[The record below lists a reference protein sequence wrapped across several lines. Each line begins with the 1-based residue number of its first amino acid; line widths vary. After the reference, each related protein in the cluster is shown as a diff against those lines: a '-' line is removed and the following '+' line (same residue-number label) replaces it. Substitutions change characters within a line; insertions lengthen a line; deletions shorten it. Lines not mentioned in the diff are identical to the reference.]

1 MAVEILMPALSPS
14 MVAGKLVCWHVAP
27 GTPVKKGDVLAELE
41 TDKAALDIESP
52 ADGVL
57 ERILIEG
64 GTPDVPVQTVIG
76 LIGDGKSAAP
86 PAVAGAA
93 PAPSGQQAAPAAPGA
108 DEPPRR
114 ISPLARRIARD
125 LGVETDGLR
134 GSGPKGRI
142 IAADIR
148 EAAAR
153 VTAPAPVAAVA
164 ATAPV
169 AAPPAAITTPLPA
182 GTELEPHGAMRRTI
196 ARRLVDSK
204 QTVPHFYL
212 EIRCEADALLAL
224 RAQLNTALA
233 DGGAETKLT
242 VNDLVMKAYAL
253 AIARTP
259 EAMVTWTDE
268 GLVRHRQVDLGMAVA
283 LDAGLITPIL
293 RDAARLS
300 LGALS
305 DAARLAIGRAREGR
319 LGAEEYSGGL
329 AGISN
334 LGMFGV
340 SAFSAII
347 NPPQSMNLA
356 VGTIETD
363 LALRDGQPVEVRR
376 LRLTL
381 SVDHRAIDGAVGA
394 RLLQNLKRLIEAPLL
409 LAA

>member
-1 MAVEILMPALSPS
+1 
-14 MVAGKLVCWHVAP
+14 
-27 GTPVKKGDVLAELE
+27 
-41 TDKAALDIESP
+41 
-52 ADGVL
+52 
-57 ERILIEG
+57 
-64 GTPDVPVQTVIG
+64 
-76 LIGDGKSAAP
+76 
-86 PAVAGAA
+86 
-93 PAPSGQQAAPAAPGA
+93 
-108 DEPPRR
+108 
-114 ISPLARRIARD
+114 
-125 LGVETDGLR
+125 
-134 GSGPKGRI
+134 
-142 IAADIR
+142 
-148 EAAAR
+148 
-153 VTAPAPVAAVA
+153 
-164 ATAPV
+164 
-169 AAPPAAITTPLPA
+169 
-182 GTELEPHGAMRRTI
+182 GAMRRTI

-224 RAQLNTALA
+224 RMQLNTVLA

-268 GLVRHRQVDLGMAVA
+268 GMVRHRQVDLGMAVA

-394 RLLQNLKRLIEAPLL
+394 RLLQHLKRLIEAPLL

>member
-93 PAPSGQQAAPAAPGA
+93 PAPTGQQAAPAPAAPGA

-148 EAAAR
+148 EAAVR
-153 VTAPAPVAAVA
+153 VAAPAPVAAVA
-164 ATAPV
+164 AAAPV
-169 AAPPAAITTPLPA
+169 AAPPAATPPLTA
-182 GTELEPHGAMRRTI
+182 GTELEPHGAM
-196 ARRLVDSK
+196 
-204 QTVPHFYL
+204 
-212 EIRCEADALLAL
+212 
-224 RAQLNTALA
+224 
-233 DGGAETKLT
+233 
-242 VNDLVMKAYAL
+242 
-253 AIARTP
+253 
-259 EAMVTWTDE
+259 
-268 GLVRHRQVDLGMAVA
+268 
-283 LDAGLITPIL
+283 
-293 RDAARLS
+293 
-300 LGALS
+300 
-305 DAARLAIGRAREGR
+305 
-319 LGAEEYSGGL
+319 
-329 AGISN
+329 
-334 LGMFGV
+334 
-340 SAFSAII
+340 
-347 NPPQSMNLA
+347 
-356 VGTIETD
+356 
-363 LALRDGQPVEVRR
+363 
-376 LRLTL
+376 
-381 SVDHRAIDGAVGA
+381 
-394 RLLQNLKRLIEAPLL
+394 
-409 LAA
+409 

>member
-14 MVAGKLVCWHVAP
+14 MVAGKLVRWHVAA
-27 GTPVKKGDVLAELE
+27 GTAVRKGDILAELE

-57 ERILIEG
+57 ERILVEG
-64 GTPDVPVQTVIG
+64 GTPDVPVETVIG
-76 LIGDGKSAAP
+76 LIGDGKSAPEAV
-86 PAVAGAA
+86 PAVSEATVGSAA
-93 PAPSGQQAAPAAPGA
+93 PQAASAPLSPDA
-108 DEPPRR
+108 DDPPRR

-125 LGVETDGLR
+125 LGVETEGVR

-153 VTAPAPVAAVA
+153 AESAPPVAVETRPTPAV
-164 ATAPV
+164 TT
-169 AAPPAAITTPLPA
+169 PAPLPA
-182 GTELEPHGAMRRTI
+182 GAEVEPHSAMRRTI
-196 ARRLVDSK
+196 ARRLVESK

-224 RAQLNTALA
+224 RTQLNAALA
-233 DGGAETKLT
+233 EAGGETKLT
-242 VNDLVMKAYAL
+242 VNDLVMKGYAL

-259 EAMVTWTDE
+259 DAMVTWTEE
-268 GLVRHRQVDLGMAVA
+268 GMLRHRQVDLGMAVA
-283 LDAGLITPIL
+283 LDDGLITPIL

-319 LGAEEYSGGL
+319 LGAEDYSGGL

-356 VGTIETD
+356 VGAIETD

-394 RLLQNLKRLIEAPLL
+394 RLLQQLKRLIEAPLL

>member
-14 MVAGKLVCWHVAP
+14 MVAGKLVRWHVAL
-27 GTPVKKGDVLAELE
+27 GAPVKKGDILAELE
-41 TDKAALDIESP
+41 TDKAALDIDAP
-52 ADGVL
+52 ADGFL
-57 ERILIEG
+57 ERILVEG
-64 GTPDVPVQTVIG
+64 GTPDVPVETVIG
-76 LIGDGKSAAP
+76 LIGDGRSGAKPAATGT
-86 PAVAGAA
+86 A
-93 PAPSGQQAAPAAPGA
+93 SAPAAPQAASALSAPEA
-108 DEPPRR
+108 DDPPRR

-125 LGVETDGLR
+125 LGVETEGLR

-148 EAAAR
+148 DAAA
-153 VTAPAPVAAVA
+153 AAAAPVAL
-164 ATAPV
+164 
-169 AAPPAAITTPLPA
+169 PPAAIPAPLPA
-182 GTELEPHGAMRRTI
+182 GTEVEPHGAMRRTI

-212 EIRCEADALLAL
+212 EIRCEADALLDL

-268 GLVRHRQVDLGMAVA
+268 GMVRHRQIDLGMAVA

-319 LGAEEYSGGL
+319 LAAEDYTGGL

-356 VGTIETD
+356 VGAIETD

-381 SVDHRAIDGAVGA
+381 SVDHRAIDGAAAA
-394 RLLQNLKRLIEAPLL
+394 RLLQKLKRLIEAPLL
-409 LAA
+409 LVA